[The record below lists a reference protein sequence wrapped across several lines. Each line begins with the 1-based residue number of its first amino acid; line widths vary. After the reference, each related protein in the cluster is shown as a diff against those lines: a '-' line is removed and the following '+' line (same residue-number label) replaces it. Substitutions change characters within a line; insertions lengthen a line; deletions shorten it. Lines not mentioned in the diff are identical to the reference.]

1 MTSFVRALPKVELH
15 LHLEGSVTPQLAAAM
30 AARNGV
36 TTPRYPPRDRAY
48 DFSAFLGCYI
58 AISNCFAGP
67 DEFAEVTET
76 LARTLGAQG
85 VVHAEVTVTPMT
97 HVERGVP
104 RDAILEGLVEGR
116 RRAAALGVSIGWV
129 FDVVRIFPAQAQ
141 PTLDAALALQQ
152 RDPGAVVGFGVGG
165 PEREDSDNAA
175 LASAFTGARRAGLA
189 VVPHA
194 GEQAGARSMWST
206 LRNLGAHRIGHGVR
220 CLEDATLVDFLRRA
234 KITLEVCPTSN
245 VALGVVASFDDHPLP
260 RLLDA
265 GLNVTL
271 ATDDPGIF
279 GNDLVGEYVQ
289 AATTFGWGPRRV
301 RQIVAAG
308 IRASCLSR
316 ARRKELLH
324 RLDAVPDP

>member
-1 MTSFVRALPKVELH
+1 MTPELA
-15 LHLEGSVTPQLAAAM
+15 GALAA
-30 AARNGV
+30 RHGV
-36 TTPRYPPRDRAY
+36 TTPRYPPRGRPF

-58 AISNCFAGP
+58 AISNCFAGAE
-67 DEFAEVTET
+67 EFADATQA
-76 LARTLGAQG
+76 LARSLAAQG

-97 HVERGVP
+97 HIERGIP

-141 PTLDAALALQQ
+141 PTLDAALALQA

-175 LASAFTGARRAGLA
+175 LAAAFAGARRAGLA
-189 VVPHA
+189 AVPHA

-206 LRNLGAHRIGHGVR
+206 LRHLGAHRIGHGVR

-234 KITLEVCPTSN
+234 KIPLEVCPTSN
-245 VALGVVASFDDHPLP
+245 VALGVAASFDDHPLP

-265 GLNVTL
+265 GLIVTL

-289 AATTFGWGPRRV
+289 AATTFGWGPRRL

-308 IRASCLSR
+308 IRASCLGR
-316 ARRKELLH
+316 ARRQALLAQ
-324 RLDAVPDP
+324 LDAVPDP